1 MLVRKRLKELS
12 KQMIN
17 NVAGVGVMNLLRKP
31 GP

>member
-1 MLVRKRLKELS
+1 MLVRKQLKELS

-17 NVAGVGVMNLLRKP
+17 NVVGVGVMNLLRKV